1 MPDPVVVYPQAV
13 LSVAPDAVPRLRTA
27 INDTLDELR
36 PLLGRMRNEAH
47 MPEPWL
53 GDSAS
58 YATWALYTERVMG
71 APDGPFRAMVA
82 YERQLVAIRDRLGEI
97 ERAYAENE
105 AQTGELFGSR
115 A

>member
-1 MPDPVVVYPQAV
+1 MTDALQYPASVLVVGPGAV
-13 LSVAPDAVPRLRTA
+13 ARLRTA
-27 INDTLDELR
+27 IDDTLDELG
-36 PLLGRMRNEAH
+36 PLLELMQREGH

-58 YATWALYTERVMG
+58 YATWAVYTERVMG

-105 AQTGELFGSR
+105 ATTGELFGDR

>member
-1 MPDPVVVYPQAV
+1 MSGSAVYPAAV
-13 LSVAPDAVPRLRTA
+13 LVVGPEALPRLRRA
-27 INDTLDELR
+27 LDDTLVELS
-36 PLLGRMRNEAH
+36 PLLERMQREAH
-47 MPEPWL
+47 IPEPWL

-58 YATWALYTERVMG
+58 YATWAVYTERVMG

-105 AQTGELFGSR
+105 ATTGDLFGSR